1 MCLSEMK
8 LIMFNQTKM
17 QLWYPKQ
24 VVDARAGPGTKS
36 MTKFK
41 SKSKKLLENGEK
53 KKKKHFEREYSPALS
68 DKSDGVVA
76 ECEMAEVDFMS
87 ESGPSGRSSRTGS
100 PGASDCEDHVA
111 ANGSSR
117 RRKIQAKRR
126 ENLPEISSFI
136 DMDYWQKYV

>member
-1 MCLSEMK
+1 
-8 LIMFNQTKM
+8 MFNQTKM

-41 SKSKKLLENGEK
+41 SKNKKLSENGEKK

-68 DKSDGVVA
+68 DKSDVA
-76 ECEMAEVDFMS
+76 ADCDMAEVDFLS

-100 PGASDCEDHVA
+100 PGASDCEDNIL

-117 RRKIQAKRR
+117 RHKSQAKRR
-126 ENLPEISSFI
+126 ENLPEVSSFI
-136 DMDYWQKYV
+136 DLDYWKR

>member
-1 MCLSEMK
+1 
-8 LIMFNQTKM
+8 MFNQNKM

-41 SKSKKLLENGEK
+41 SKNKKLSDNVEK

-68 DKSDGVVA
+68 DKSDGGA
-76 ECEMAEVDFMS
+76 DCEMAEVDFLS

-100 PGASDCEDHVA
+100 PGASDCEDNATAV
-111 ANGSSR
+111 GSSSR
-117 RRKIQAKRR
+117 RRHKSQAKRR
-126 ENLPEISSFI
+126 DSLPEVSSFI
-136 DMDYWQKYV
+136 DLDYWKK